1 MAMYEIFALKFAGPL
16 RGSGALLMW
25 FKDWDRIVERSY
37 YFWCVKGEGETVIV
51 DTGVSPDLAL
61 EKGLEGYV
69 SPADV
74 LSRIGV
80 RAEEVRHVILT
91 HLHWDHTS
99 GVTLF
104 PKATF
109 YAQREEYRFW
119 VKDPIAARPPFRYVS
134 DEASLAYL
142 ASLEGTDRLKLIQG
156 DQEIFPGI
164 ECLLARGHTV
174 GLQAVAVSTAKGT
187 AVLGS
192 DCAHVFRNYREDWP
206 SALITDLVAWMK
218 TYDKLKRRA
227 SSMDLIFPGHDPIM
241 TSDYPAVAEDVTRLV

>member
-1 MAMYEIFALKFAGPL
+1 MGEYEIFALKYVGPL
-16 RGSGALLMW
+16 TGSGALHMW
-25 FKDWDRIVERSY
+25 YKEWDKIVERNY
-37 YFWCVKGEGETVIV
+37 YFWCVKGEGETVVV
-51 DTGVSPDLAL
+51 DTGVSPDLAR
-61 EKGLEGYV
+61 EKDLAGYV
-69 SPADV
+69 SPPDL

-104 PKATF
+104 PNAAF
-109 YAQREEYRFW
+109 YVQREEYRFW
-119 VKDPIAARPPFRYVS
+119 LKDPIAARPPFRYVS
-134 DEASLAYL
+134 DEASGAYL
-142 ASLEGTDRLKLIQG
+142 ASLEGTGRLKLIRG

-174 GLQAVAVSTAKGT
+174 GLQAVAVNTAKGT

-206 SALITDLVAWMK
+206 SALITDLVALMK
-218 TYDKLKRRA
+218 TYDKLKGKA
-227 SSMDLIFPGHDPIM
+227 SSPDLIFPGHDPIM
-241 TSDYPAVAEDVTRLV
+241 TSDYPTVARDVTRLA